1 MNLTAMPK
9 LLQPRIN
16 GVRSADITDVVTNT
30 AGGLRIWWSL

>member
-16 GVRSADITDVVTNT
+16 GVRSADITDVLPTLLAV
-30 AGGLRIWWSL
+30 